1 MGYVYCLSNE
11 SFPGKYKIG
20 KSKHC
25 PHARIDNMKTGCL
38 TNFILEFFIICD
50 DETLIERMAHKFFFK
65 SRVYSTKEFFDEPLQ
80 NIKEWFISTTSNDN
94 IVFYDKGEECF
105 CNKTLFKCNDCDKEY
120 TQHFN
125 LKRHN
130 NGYNKCSF
138 DKLKKELEEL
148 KVKQT
153 KTVVNNITNNN
164 TTQSIQNNTLKIKPL
179 SSEDYLRTV
188 NGLKK
193 IDLNDYTINMKINE
207 LVKQIKD
214 KKNRTDATSFTTVF
228 NTVFNNKTIGDS
240 IVIRD
245 RRRSKVDIK
254 YGNVVKE
261 FSDHADLHCDI
272 YSVTSEAI
280 SRSNGDDEPKTTPV
294 DIYKCKRNIIKNHKD
309 KTLKTIK
316 GGQVVSEQ
324 QLLLL

>member
-1 MGYVYCLSNE
+1 MS
-11 SFPGKYKIG
+11 
-20 KSKHC
+20 
-25 PHARIDNMKTGCL
+25 
-38 TNFILEFFIICD
+38 
-50 DETLIERMAHKFFFK
+50 
-65 SRVYSTKEFFDEPLQ
+65 
-80 NIKEWFISTTSNDN
+80 
-94 IVFYDKGEECF
+94 
-105 CNKTLFKCNDCDKEY
+105 KTLFKCVDCDKEY
-120 TQHFN
+120 TRN
-125 LKRHN
+125 IALKRHI
-130 NGYNKCSF
+130 NGVNKCSF
-138 DKLKKELEEL
+138 DKLKKEIEEKDKIIEDL
-148 KVKQT
+148 KSNQH
-153 KTVVNNITNNN
+153 ITIHNGNN
-164 TTQSIQNNTLKIKPL
+164 TTQNIQNNTLKITPL
-179 SSEDYLRTV
+179 SSEDYFRTV
-188 NGLKK
+188 KGLTR
-193 IDLNDYTINMKINE
+193 IDLNDYRINTKIDVLANQINDKNNE
-207 LVKQIKD
+207 
-214 KKNRTDATSFTTVF
+214 RDATSFTTVF